1 MSALE
6 FETDQSKILGMDASK
21 ASSHETPTRGRP
33 RSFDEAAAL
42 NAALD
47 VFWRQGYEATSLDDL
62 TQAMGLSRSSFYSCF
77 GSKHE
82 ALLRA
87 LRVYA
92 DRSVD
97 DLTAIARDAGSPRAA
112 LQRMIGAMVETQDTC
127 RGCLLVNCIT
137 ELANHDP
144 AVQTVVQQHIARI
157 EGLMAQTIAQAAP
170 PGTAPDSPA
179 DRARA
184 LVAITVGAITL
195 SKAGLPGDQVQSALR
210 QADRLLPD
218 S

>member
-1 MSALE
+1 MNAQG
-6 FETDQSKILGMDASK
+6 TQ
-21 ASSHETPTRGRP
+21 TPTRGRP

-42 NAALD
+42 DAALE
-47 VFWRQGYEATSLDDL
+47 VFWRLGYEATSLDDL
-62 TQAMGLSRSSFYSCF
+62 TQAMGLSRSSFYCCF

-112 LQRMIGAMVETQDTC
+112 LQQMIRAMVETQDSC

-137 ELANHDP
+137 ELASNNP
-144 AVQTVVQQHIARI
+144 EVQAVVQQHIARI

-170 PGTAPDSPA
+170 PGGPQESSA

-184 LVAITVGAITL
+184 LVAVTVGAITL
-195 SKAGLPGDQVQSALR
+195 RKAGLPGDQVESALR
-210 QADRLLPD
+210 QADPLLPAD
-218 S
+218 